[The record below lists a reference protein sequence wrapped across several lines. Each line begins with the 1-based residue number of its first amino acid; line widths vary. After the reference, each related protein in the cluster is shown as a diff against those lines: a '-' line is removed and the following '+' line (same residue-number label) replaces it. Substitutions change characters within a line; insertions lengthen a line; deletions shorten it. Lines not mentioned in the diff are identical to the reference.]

1 MGCRIWYHN
10 SGNSQNHITQFLGGK
25 TMNALDY
32 IYYLVKY
39 IVTKFEPDSNDDFE
53 NIEDIFGQIV
63 NP

>member
-1 MGCRIWYHN
+1 MTVEIVNTTNYRR
-10 SGNSQNHITQFLGGK
+10 TK
-25 TMNALDY
+25 KMNALDY

-39 IVTKFEPDSNDDFE
+39 IVTKFEPDSNDDFD